1 MLDKKLKI
9 LALYEIYNFKK
20 IISEFIIRINDNHTR
35 YQCNINIFFF
45 RVRNTLFSCMR
56 NVIDSCEGANEY
68 MLLTGYDHASMEASI
83 DLLCGDIDGMWTS
96 LQHINFTLIFFTEL
110 STKFFLNILLGQF
123 FRFYII
129 SLLTAI
135 KMIKLC
141 WYYHVGKCLASF
153 PKFVDFPFFSLRRG
167 PSLFPK
173 SNRWRT
179 EMSGQ
184 HVRQYGR
191 PGGASNPTEPRY
203 DGILLRVLQVSTFK
217 FEI

>member
-1 MLDKKLKI
+1 
-9 LALYEIYNFKK
+9 
-20 IISEFIIRINDNHTR
+20 
-35 YQCNINIFFF
+35 
-45 RVRNTLFSCMR
+45 MR

-110 STKFFLNILLGQF
+110 CTKFFWNILLGQF

-141 WYYHVGKCLASF
+141 WYYHV
-153 PKFVDFPFFSLRRG
+153 
-167 PSLFPK
+167 
-173 SNRWRT
+173 
-179 EMSGQ
+179 
-184 HVRQYGR
+184 
-191 PGGASNPTEPRY
+191 
-203 DGILLRVLQVSTFK
+203 
-217 FEI
+217 